1 MLHSV
6 TAPPDAAHLPERFGL
21 FTLILLGESVV
32 AVMQGM
38 ESQDDWP
45 LAAAISAFLG
55 MGIAFL
61 IWSWY
66 FDGVAGASE
75 QPVRTRRDAFWFH
88 VWSYA
93 HFPLALGIVVAG
105 VGVQRIV
112 TAAARHDLSAGES
125 ALLTGAV
132 ATVMIAMT
140 VIGAASAGRRH
151 HAGRRVVPHVLIAML
166 TLAVG
171 ATGAISTPVVLVI
184 AVAAAYAAQ
193 LALSLGVR
201 PLEVSTARATT
212 AA

>member
-1 MLHSV
+1 
-6 TAPPDAAHLPERFGL
+6 
-21 FTLILLGESVV
+21 
-32 AVMQGM
+32 
-38 ESQDDWP
+38 
-45 LAAAISAFLG
+45 
-55 MGIAFL
+55 
-61 IWSWY
+61 
-66 FDGVAGASE
+66 
-75 QPVRTRRDAFWFH
+75 
-88 VWSYA
+88 
-93 HFPLALGIVVAG
+93 
-105 VGVQRIV
+105 
-112 TAAARHDLSAGES
+112 
-125 ALLTGAV
+125 
-132 ATVMIAMT
+132 MIAMT